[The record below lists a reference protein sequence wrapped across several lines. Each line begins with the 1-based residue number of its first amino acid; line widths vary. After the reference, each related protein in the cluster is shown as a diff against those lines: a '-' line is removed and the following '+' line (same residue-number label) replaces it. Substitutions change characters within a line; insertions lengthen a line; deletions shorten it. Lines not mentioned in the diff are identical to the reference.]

1 MFIFLFYS
9 HLFSIKT
16 KTLAT
21 YVFILGCINR
31 CKFFFRYIEEIRMS
45 DNPSNFENII
55 MFLLEKSSF
64 FIANIIFI
72 LLCIAFF
79 TLIER
84 KVMSNVQRRKGPNI
98 TGLFGFLQPFADGLK
113 LLIKEII
120 VPSNSNFY
128 IFILSPVITFFFT
141 IFIFLMLPVI
151 PGYIILDSPFSIILL
166 LAISSLSVHG
176 IIFSGWSSNSKY
188 AFLGSIRSASQ
199 MISYEIC
206 ISTVFIGIILV
217 SGSYSLVNV
226 VLQQED
232 IWFIVP
238 LFPFWVLFFIVSLA
252 ETNRAPFDLPEAEA
266 ELVAGYNVEYSSILF
281 AMFFLAE
288 YGNILIISS
297 ISTIFFFGGWNPIAL
312 LPFLSS
318 SFIFA
323 IKVSFNVCLF
333 LIVRAAFPRYRYD
346 HLMKLGWK
354 NLLPISFFF

>member
-1 MFIFLFYS
+1 M
-9 HLFSIKT
+9 
-16 KTLAT
+16 
-21 YVFILGCINR
+21 
-31 CKFFFRYIEEIRMS
+31 
-45 DNPSNFENII
+45 SNFFKDSCIQFEYFISSIFFVLWEKII
-55 MFLLEKSSF
+55 FFLV
-64 FIANIIFI
+64 NIIFI
-72 LLCIAFF
+72 LLSIALF
-79 TLIER
+79 TLVER
-84 KVMSNVQRRKGPNI
+84 KVMSSVQRRKGPNL

-120 VPSNSNFY
+120 VPSNANFF

-141 IFIFLMLPVI
+141 IFIFLMVPFY
-151 PGYIILDSPFSIILL
+151 PGYIILETPFSILLL

-206 ISTVFIGIILV
+206 ISTLFLSIILM
-217 SGSYSLVNV
+217 SGSYSLVDVIEN
-226 VLQQED
+226 QKD
-232 IWFIVP
+232 IWFFVP
-238 LFPFWVLFFIVSLA
+238 LFPLWVLFVIVSLA

-288 YGNILIISS
+288 YGNILIMSAL
-297 ISTIFFFGGWNPIAL
+297 STIFFFGGWNIITF
-312 LPFLSS
+312 LPFLNGSLV
-318 SFIFA
+318 FA
-323 IKVSFNVCLF
+323 IKVSLNVFIF

-354 NLLPISFFF
+354 TFLPISFFFILLEGCIMLMFNIFSY

>member
-1 MFIFLFYS
+1 MDFFYNVSNYLSLIYFIIENILFFLGN
-9 HLFSIKT
+9 I
-16 KTLAT
+16 
-21 YVFILGCINR
+21 VFILL
-31 CKFFFRYIEEIRMS
+31 S
-45 DNPSNFENII
+45 
-55 MFLLEKSSF
+55 
-64 FIANIIFI
+64 IAW
-72 LLCIAFF
+72 F

-84 KVMSNVQRRKGPNI
+84 KVMSSVQRRKGPNL

-120 VPSNSNFY
+120 VPSNSNFF

-141 IFIFLMLPVI
+141 IFIFFMVPFF
-151 PGYIILDSPFSIILL
+151 PGYIVLESPFSIILL

-206 ISTVFIGIILV
+206 ISTIFLSIILM
-217 SGSYSLVNV
+217 SGSYSLLEVVNS
-226 VLQQED
+226 QFD
-232 IWFIVP
+232 IWFIIP
-238 LFPFWVLFFIVSLA
+238 LFPLWVLFIIISLA

-288 YGNILIISS
+288 YGNILIMSS
-297 ISTIFFFGGWNPIAL
+297 LSTIFFFGGWQ
-312 LPFLSS
+312 
-318 SFIFA
+318 SFSLFSYINCS
-323 IKVSFNVCLF
+323 IVYSLKVSFNVFIF
-333 LIVRAAFPRYRYD
+333 LLVRAAFPRYRYD

-354 NLLPISFFF
+354 TLLPLSFFFIMLQASLLLFFNILI

>member
-1 MFIFLFYS
+1 MMYLIIEKLIF
-9 HLFSIKT
+9 
-16 KTLAT
+16 
-21 YVFILGCINR
+21 FIL
-31 CKFFFRYIEEIRMS
+31 
-45 DNPSNFENII
+45 
-55 MFLLEKSSF
+55 
-64 FIANIIFI
+64 NIIFI
-72 LLCIAFF
+72 LVCIALF

-84 KVMSNVQRRKGPNI
+84 KVMSSVQRRKGPNI

-120 VPSNSNFY
+120 VPSNANFY
-128 IFILSPVITFFFT
+128 IFVLSPVITFFFT
-141 IFIFLMLPVI
+141 IFIFFMVPFF
-151 PGYIILDSPFSIILL
+151 PGYIVLDTPFSMILL

-206 ISTVFIGIILV
+206 ISTIFISIILI
-217 SGSYSLVNV
+217 SGSYSFSNV
-226 VLQQED
+226 ISCQKD

-238 LFPFWVLFFIVSLA
+238 LFPLWILFLIISLA

-288 YGNILIISS
+288 YGNMLIMSAL
-297 ISTIFFFGGWNPIAL
+297 STIFFLGGWEQIIIGDVL
-312 LPFLSS
+312 ITSS
-318 SFIFA
+318 IIFS
-323 IKVSFNVCLF
+323 IKVSLNVLF
-333 LIVRAAFPRYRYD
+333 FLLVRSAFPRYRYD

-354 NLLPISFFF
+354 NLLPISFFLLMLECAIMLSFNIFTNV